1 MLDPYTE
8 ELKERTAKS
17 IESLEGSLSKL
28 RTGRA
33 NPVILNGIMCDYY
46 GDKMAILDLCSV
58 SMPEPR
64 QLLIKPYDRNDIKTI
79 SVAISGAN
87 IGIAPQVQADCIRL
101 IFPPMSED
109 VRKETA
115 KKAKALGEEAKVAI
129 RNIRRDLLSMLKE
142 DDSYSD
148 DLRDR
153 VEDEIQ
159 KEVDNAIKQVDEL
172 VAKKTKDI
180 LSI

>member
-1 MLDPYTE
+1 MQDAYTIE
-8 ELKERTAKS
+8 ASERMQKS
-17 IESLEGSLSKL
+17 IESLEGSLAKL

-33 NPVILNGIMCDYY
+33 NPAILNGIVCDYY
-46 GDKMAILDLCSV
+46 GEKMPILDLSSV
-58 SMPEPR
+58 SIPEPR
-64 QLLIKPYDRNDIKTI
+64 QLLVKPYDRGDVKTI
-79 SVAISGAN
+79 GSALAAAN
-87 IGIAPQVQADCIRL
+87 LGIAPQIQADCIRL

-129 RNIRRDLLSMLKE
+129 RNIRRDYLSMLKE
-142 DDSYSD
+142 DDTYSD

-159 KEVDNAIKQVDEL
+159 KEVDSFMKKVDEA
-172 VAKKTKDI
+172 VAKKTNDI

>member
-1 MLDPYTE
+1 MP
-8 ELKERTAKS
+8 
-17 IESLEGSLSKL
+17 
-28 RTGRA
+28 
-33 NPVILNGIMCDYY
+33 
-46 GDKMAILDLCSV
+46 ILDLSSV
-58 SMPEPR
+58 SIPEPR
-64 QLLIKPYDRNDIKTI
+64 QLLVKPYDRGDVKTI
-79 SVAISGAN
+79 GSALAAAN
-87 IGIAPQVQADCIRL
+87 LGIAPQIQADCIRL

-129 RNIRRDLLSMLKE
+129 RNIRRDYLSMLKE
-142 DDSYSD
+142 DDTYSD

-159 KEVDNAIKQVDEL
+159 KEVDSFMKKVDEA
-172 VAKKTKDI
+172 VAKKTNDI